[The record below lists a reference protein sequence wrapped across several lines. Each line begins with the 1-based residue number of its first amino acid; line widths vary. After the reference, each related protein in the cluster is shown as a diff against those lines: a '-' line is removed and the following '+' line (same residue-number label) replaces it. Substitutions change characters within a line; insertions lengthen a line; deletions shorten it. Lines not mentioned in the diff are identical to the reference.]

1 MNNPIPEPEVEPK
14 SEDPKQDE
22 SGMPAVFELD
32 SVLQD
37 MKDFETKLPPIE
49 GESDWNLVV
58 IPKDQSLN
66 EVSVDVLDSMEKIM
80 ESYKK
85 GGTHYISSTPE
96 IKQLLLLFADAGVAQ
111 IQDAEGDLF
120 RTSKRNVSQISL
132 EELLLDIGLSTEP
145 TDPDEIDDPDITND

>member
-1 MNNPIPEPEVEPK
+1 MNNPIPKPEVEPK
-14 SEDPKQDE
+14 SEDPKDDE
-22 SGMPAVFELD
+22 LDAFVLFELD
-32 SVLQD
+32 TMLKD
-37 MKDFETKLPPIE
+37 MNDFETKLPSIE

-66 EVSVDVLDSMEKIM
+66 DISVDVLDSMEKIM

-96 IKQLLLLFADAGVAQ
+96 IKQLLLLFADAGIAQ

-132 EELLLDIGLSTEP
+132 EELLLDIGLSAEP
-145 TDPDEIDDPDITND
+145 SDPDELDDPEITND